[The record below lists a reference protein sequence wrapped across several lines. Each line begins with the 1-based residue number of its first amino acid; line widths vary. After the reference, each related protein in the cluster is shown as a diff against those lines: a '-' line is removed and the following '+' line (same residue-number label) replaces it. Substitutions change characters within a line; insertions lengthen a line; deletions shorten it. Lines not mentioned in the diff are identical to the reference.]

1 VFTCLLSVCDFVY
14 VSHPE
19 KRSINGSPQQFNKIV
34 CKIVNPRIYYKKRE
48 DLADEY
54 RYLGY
59 WSSALDL
66 DMKPA
71 LRKFLQNKRLKYS
84 TN

>member
-1 VFTCLLSVCDFVY
+1 MDHLNSLTRLSLY
-14 VSHPE
+14 KNRKS
-19 KRSINGSPQQFNKIV
+19 
-34 CKIVNPRIYYKKRE
+34 YKKRE

-54 RYLGY
+54 QYLGY

-71 LRKFLQNKRLKYS
+71 LRKS
-84 TN
+84 